1 MLIMYNFFQFYINF
15 FNNINIKYIYNNI
28 NNMQFF
34 LILHKNFQQY

>member
-1 MLIMYNFFQFYINF
+1 MYNFFQFYINF